1 MEKSPKC
8 DFFEND
14 FLRLSNAKHLRKKQH
29 LENEKQNELI
39 LKEWLLPK

>member
-1 MEKSPKC
+1 MEKSRKC
-8 DFFEND
+8 DIFEND
-14 FLRLSNAKHLRKKQH
+14 FHKLSNAECLRNKYH